1 MTNKKLKQLI
11 VSLAVIIPLLGTF
24 GTIYILDLT
33 SPIQPIEQPEEEK
46 TTYEIHKEIEDAKKP
61 PQETVEKTWT
71 NGNVTINYVVRVEN
85 GIEASPPPSVLQA
98 IEAAIT
104 EKDKA
109 KFLEE
114 YYNSDFYKIRH
125 QYDEAIKQHNPAY
138 IQSYIDQGFSCE
150 TYHELAYKYKM
161 DKMYDENGKYV
172 DAENYI
178 YQRAYNECIDPK
190 HQEEIDKVNAELEEV
205 N

>member
-1 MTNKKLKQLI
+1 MTDKKLKHLI
-11 VSLAVIIPLLGTF
+11 VILVIIIPLFGTF
-24 GTIYILDLT
+24 GTMYILDLT
-33 SPIQPIEQPEEEK
+33 SPVQPIEQPEKEK
-46 TTYEIHKEIEDAKKP
+46 TTYEIHKEIENSKNP
-61 PQETVEKTWT
+61 PQETVKKTWT

-85 GIEASPPPSVLQA
+85 GVEASPPPDIVTA
-98 IEAAIT
+98 IGKAIDDN
-104 EKDKA
+104 DKA

-125 QYDEAIKQHNPAY
+125 QYDETIKKHNPAY
-138 IQSYIDQGFSCE
+138 VKSYIDLGFSCE
-150 TYHELAYKYKM
+150 TYHYLAYKYKM